1 MMDNANQHLLNR
13 IDMYRQKIN
22 LKTSAAEYQLAS
34 VKQRLTVLTHDLYVY
49 AGFLGIPVVLNVI
62 FDIVFPMPSRTILY
76 MVFASARVII
86 SFLYVITLPYNI
98 YHFVKT
104 IILLWLNRESDVP
117 VSLPPLEGTRK
128 GGTAPN
134 EGSYRSEH
142 DKLILVLSRYY
153 INQDKLDQLC
163 QKVKTPHCDM
173 SQVELEYELQ
183 QLPVYEDIQPAN
195 PNMGAMGER
204 AKGIAKIIMLVIVIL
219 VLISLVW

>member
-1 MMDNANQHLLNR
+1 MMDNANQHLLNK

-34 VKQRLTVLTHDLYVY
+34 VKQRLTGLTHDLYVY
-49 AGFLGIPVVLNVI
+49 AGFLGVPVVLNFI
-62 FDIVFPMPSRTILY
+62 YNIVFPMPSRTILY

-86 SFLYVITLPYNI
+86 SFLYVITLPYNV

-104 IILLWLNRESDVP
+104 MILLWLNRESDVP

-128 GGTAPN
+128 GGPAPN
-134 EGSYRSEH
+134 EASYRSEH

-204 AKGIAKIIMLVIVIL
+204 TKGIAKIIMLVIVIL